1 MSDDVEAVL
10 AGLEQRLRALQAEID
25 EDEAVEPAPAQPAPV
40 EPAPV
45 RVEPAPG
52 GAAAALERF
61 GEDLR
66 RATRELVAAYDR
78 ALAETRGVGGVLFRD
93 DVALEADV
101 GLRGLCE
108 LAAALEA
115 IEGVAHVELRAY
127 AGGHAAI
134 DLALDRAVAL
144 VDDLRRAM
152 RSPFAVV
159 EARQGRLAIAIDR

>member
-25 EDEAVEPAPAQPAPV
+25 EDEAIEEPVVEPPPAPL
-40 EPAPV
+40 PTPGPV
-45 RVEPAPG
+45 PG

-78 ALAETRGVGGVLFRD
+78 ALAETQGVGGVLFRD

-101 GLRGLCE
+101 GLRELCE
-108 LAAALEA
+108 LAVALDA

-144 VDDLRRAM
+144 VDELRRAL
-152 RSPFAVV
+152 RTPFAVV
-159 EARQGRLAIAIDR
+159 EARQGRLSIAIDR

>member
-10 AGLEQRLRALQAEID
+10 SGLEQRLRALQAEID
-25 EDEAVEPAPAQPAPV
+25 EEETAEEVAAEPPAPAPAP
-40 EPAPV
+40 AP
-45 RVEPAPG
+45 RPG

-78 ALAETRGVGGVLFRD
+78 ALAETQGVGGVLFRD

-101 GLRGLCE
+101 GLPGLCE
-108 LAAALEA
+108 LAAALDA

-127 AGGHAAI
+127 AGGHAAL

-144 VDDLRRAM
+144 VDELRRAM

-159 EARQGRLAIAIDR
+159 EARQGRLSIQIDR